1 MIKAR
6 FSEQQPSVKFSRIAD
21 KYYIFICLNEEKKT
35 DQGYE
40 QGEPEE
46 YFEYDY
52 TEIVESV
59 TDINI
64 EDVKSNP
71 SKYLN
76 YLNPDALK
84 NIKSLKLKE
93 ISDKCEET
101 IYAGVD
107 VEMTDGIHHFSLTE
121 KDQLNI
127 FGLQAKISAGQ
138 TALEYHAD
146 GQPCKY
152 YSVEDI
158 QKLITAAMTLVSYNT
173 TYCNSLNMWIKAET
187 DSSVIEN
194 ISYGLIFQR
203 HIRVMFLNNICLKRI
218 NNISKKFVF
227 KQI

>member
-1 MIKAR
+1 MTKAK
-6 FSEQQPSVKFSRIAD
+6 FSEQQPKVKVSEIQD
-21 KYYIFICLNEEKKT
+21 KYFIFICLNEEKKIEKLENV
-35 DQGYE
+35 DKE
-40 QGEPEE
+40 LE

-52 TEIVESV
+52 TEIVEFKENI
-59 TDINI
+59 DIK
-64 EDVKSNP
+64 DVKNNP
-71 SKYLN
+71 SKYLHYTN
-76 YLNPDALK
+76 QEKLAD
-84 NIKSLKLKE
+84 IKATKLKE

-107 VEMTDGIHHFSLTE
+107 VKMSDGTYHFSLTE

-194 ISYGLIFQR
+194 ISYGIDIPEKYQSD
-203 HIRVMFLNNICLKRI
+203 VLKQYL
-218 NNISKKFVF
+218 SQKDK
-227 KQI
+227 

>member
-6 FSEQQPSVKFSRIAD
+6 FSEHQPSVKFSKIAD

-35 DQGYE
+35 DQSYE

-52 TEIVESV
+52 AEIVESA
-59 TDINI
+59 TDIDI

-71 SKYLN
+71 SKYLH
-76 YLNPDALK
+76 YTNPEKLAD
-84 NIKSLKLKE
+84 IKATKLKE
-93 ISDKCEET
+93 VSEKCEET

-107 VEMTDGIHHFSLTE
+107 VKMSDGTYHFSLTE

-152 YSVEDI
+152 YSIEDI

-187 DSSVIEN
+187 DSRVIEG
-194 ISYGLIFQR
+194 IYYGIDIPETYQSD
-203 HIRVMFLNNICLKRI
+203 VLKQYL
-218 NNISKKFVF
+218 SQKDK
-227 KQI
+227 

>member
-1 MIKAR
+1 MKKAR
-6 FSEQQPSVKFSRIAD
+6 FSSQQQAVKIIEDTD

-35 DQGYE
+35 EKLKDTDKDTDKE
-40 QGEPEE
+40 LE

-52 TEIVESV
+52 AEIVELKENI
-59 TDINI
+59 DIK
-64 EDVKSNP
+64 DVESNP
-71 SKYLN
+71 SKYLH
-76 YLNPDALK
+76 YTNPEKLAD
-84 NIKSLKLKE
+84 IKATKLKAV
-93 ISDKCEET
+93 SQKCEET

-107 VEMTDGIHHFSLTE
+107 VRMSDGTYHFSLTE

-158 QKLITAAMTLVSYNT
+158 QKLITAAMALVSYNT

-187 DSSVIEN
+187 DSRVIEGIYYGIDIPEIYQSDVLEKY
-194 ISYGLIFQR
+194 IS
-203 HIRVMFLNNICLKRI
+203 
-218 NNISKKFVF
+218 SKSK
-227 KQI
+227 

>member
-6 FSEQQPSVKFSRIAD
+6 FSEQQQSVKFSKIAD

-35 DQGYE
+35 DQSHEE

-52 TEIVESV
+52 AEIVESA
-59 TDINI
+59 TDIDI

-76 YLNPDALK
+76 YLNPDALE

-101 IYAGVD
+101 IYNGVD
-107 VEMTDGIHHFSLTE
+107 VKMSDGTYHFSLTE

-194 ISYGLIFQR
+194 IFYGIDIPETYQSD
-203 HIRVMFLNNICLKRI
+203 VLKQYL
-218 NNISKKFVF
+218 SQKDK
-227 KQI
+227 